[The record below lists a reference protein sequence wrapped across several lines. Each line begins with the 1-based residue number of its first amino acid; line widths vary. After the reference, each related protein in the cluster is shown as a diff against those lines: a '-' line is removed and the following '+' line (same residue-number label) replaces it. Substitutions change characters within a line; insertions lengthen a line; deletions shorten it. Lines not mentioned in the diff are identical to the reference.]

1 MVSSAAS
8 SPDVSVIVVVYNDRV
23 RLIDC
28 LRSLEDQTQQSHTI
42 EIVVIDDG
50 SDDGSTEAVD
60 SLFPDVKVIS
70 KINEGADL
78 SRNRGIEESS
88 GGVIAFI
95 DSDCVA
101 RGDWIET
108 LVDALQQN
116 PSAVVGGRVIHRG
129 PFFRRVMGIADF
141 GEYQGLQRREVR
153 CLPTCNLGLARST
166 LGEVRFDPR
175 VAAAGGDTVFT
186 ETLRRGG
193 AALIYQPELEV
204 EHRPSVSLADLMR
217 RARRYGTSFVRARQL
232 DPSLRYSSLVRAGVL
247 GVAAA
252 TVARIFLDWTRLV
265 RHRQVAGIAVWELPA
280 AAAVLALRR
289 LVSLPAAA
297 RAVRSQ
303 PVAFRVG

>member
-1 MVSSAAS
+1 MSAAS
-8 SPDVSVIVVVYNDRV
+8 STAPRPDVSVIIVAYNDRD

-28 LRSLEDQTQQSHTI
+28 LRSLECQTPPSLTI

-50 SDDGSTEAVD
+50 SDDGTAEAVGD
-60 SLFPDVKVIS
+60 LFPDVRVIS
-70 KINEGADL
+70 KINEGADV
-78 SRNRGIEESS
+78 SRNRGIDESS

-101 RGDWIET
+101 RGNWLGT
-108 LVDALQQN
+108 LVDALQQE

-129 PFFRRVMGIADF
+129 PFFRRVVGIADF
-141 GEYQGLQRREVR
+141 GEYQGLHRREVR

-193 AALIYQPELEV
+193 AVLIYQPELEV
-204 EHRPSVSLADLMR
+204 EHRPSVSFADLMR

-232 DPSLRYSSLVRAGVL
+232 DPSLRYSGLVRAGVL
-247 GVAAA
+247 GVAVA

-265 RHRQVAGIAVWELPA
+265 RHRRATGFAVWELPA

-289 LVSLPAAA
+289 VASFPSAV
-297 RAVRSQ
+297 RAVIS
-303 PVAFRVG
+303 